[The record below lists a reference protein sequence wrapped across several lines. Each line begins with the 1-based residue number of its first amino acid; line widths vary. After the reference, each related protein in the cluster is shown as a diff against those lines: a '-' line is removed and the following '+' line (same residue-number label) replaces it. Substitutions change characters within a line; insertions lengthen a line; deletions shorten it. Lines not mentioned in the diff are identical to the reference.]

1 MTDIKGLIIMAGIKR
16 NPIRS
21 FARKLV
27 LKTIGDK
34 EIINKNEIVEI
45 TGLSPL
51 TINSILREFRNQKLI
66 NCHIGGLYSLSG
78 EGQEWYFQLLN
89 NKKFKKKE
97 YKHRIEKEQQEEL
110 EKVKRTIFIDED
122 EKEQKIERE

>member
-1 MTDIKGLIIMAGIKR
+1 MTGIKR

-34 EIINKNEIVEI
+34 EIINKNEIVEV
-45 TGLSPL
+45 TKLSPL

-89 NKKFKKKE
+89 NKKFRKKE
-97 YKHRIEKEQQEEL
+97 YEHRIEKEQQNESEE
-110 EKVKRTIFIDED
+110 KIKRTIIIDED
-122 EKEQKIERE
+122 EKE